1 VCIDVCR
8 CVVCV
13 CDPFPQLAT
22 QAAVSKAFQTPEILK
37 LFALKQ
43 PTQLRERL
51 TAGLHRLNA
60 VDP

>member
-1 VCIDVCR
+1 M
-8 CVVCV
+8 CV